1 MDSKKESENNRSQKE
16 IMYEIDLTL
25 NKIEQSID
33 KLTKIAYDL
42 KQTVKGSVDIKAF
55 PESPV
60 KCSEE
65 LDIAYRELM
74 KDT

>member
-1 MDSKKESENNRSQKE
+1 MDSKKESENNRSQEE

-55 PESPV
+55 PEPQV

-65 LDIAYRELM
+65 LDIAFRELM